1 MAAMG
6 QAPCHIPEN
15 YLSDSRLRIAAYKEI
30 AEISSL
36 AALDSL
42 RQAWRDRF
50 GPIPAPAETLLRLA
64 QLRLTAANAGLSA
77 VEIKQGKLMMTRG
90 DAFILIDGK
99 FPRLTHPNGSE
110 RLLEATAMI
119 GKV

>member
-1 MAAMG
+1 MIECEK
-6 QAPCHIPEN
+6 QVIT
-15 YLSDSRLRIAAYKEI
+15 SIVRWVRRRL
-30 AEISSL
+30 
-36 AALDSL
+36 
-42 RQAWRDRF
+42 

-99 FPRLTHPNGSE
+99 FPRLTHPDGSE